1 MTDPTETAPDGDSE
15 RISTAVS
22 LVLIDRYVTNLEARC
37 DQQASLVAD
46 LKARGD
52 DTRDAEALLRE
63 LERGLMLLEA
73 TQARLR
79 AEQEK

>member
-1 MTDPTETAPDGDSE
+1 MTNSTETASDGNLE
-15 RISTAVS
+15 QISAAVS
-22 LVLIDRYVTNLEARC
+22 LMLINQYVTNLEARC

-46 LKARGD
+46 LKARGED
-52 DTRDAEALLRE
+52 IRDAEALLRE

>member
-1 MTDPTETAPDGDSE
+1 MTNPTETTPDADSE

-22 LVLIDRYVTNLEARC
+22 LVLIDRYFTNLEARC

-46 LKARGD
+46 LKARGE
-52 DTRDAEALLRE
+52 DTRDAEAFLRE

>member
-1 MTDPTETAPDGDSE
+1 MTEPTKTAPDGDPE

-22 LVLIDRYVTNLEARC
+22 LVLIDRYVTNLEVRC
-37 DQQASLVAD
+37 DQQVSLVAG
-46 LKARGD
+46 LKARGED
-52 DTRDAEALLRE
+52 IRDVEALLRE
-63 LERGLMLLEA
+63 LERGLLLLEA